1 MKRRRYDICGEMPG
15 TACGGIRPRVG
26 ERGIALVMVLIF
38 SAMALAIMAALVY
51 MLTSGAQLSGAHKRY
66 KTALAAGKGG
76 VQVSYNMIE
85 HRGTLSLPD
94 INLGIQNN
102 TCLTDKLNKSTA
114 DWTNCGTGTDSTS
127 SFIDPGSSST
137 YDWSMQLSGG
147 GQDYN
152 VYAKIVDT
160 VEGNSAGDIGLEKG
174 GVVDTNSGEIQVMS
188 RPYLY
193 TLEVDSQGADNP
205 SERSRLSILYQY

>member
-1 MKRRRYDICGEMPG
+1 
-15 TACGGIRPRVG
+15 
-26 ERGIALVMVLIF
+26 
-38 SAMALAIMAALVY
+38 
-51 MLTSGAQLSGAHKRY
+51 MLTSGAQVSGAHKRY

-76 VQVSYNMIE
+76 VQVSYNLIE
-85 HRGTLSLPD
+85 QRGTLSLPA
-94 INLGIQNN
+94 ISLGIQNN

-114 DWTNCGTGTDSTS
+114 DWAGTCDHT
-127 SFIDPGSSST
+127 SFIDPGTAST

-205 SERSRLSILYQY
+205 SEKSRLSILYQY